1 MDPVES
7 EHVKY
12 SSLVTQH
19 MGFAQQGG
27 QAGIKVLV
35 GIYYGMDAFPG
46 RRNQM
51 NGKKEVERGQE
62 AFTFIDTLR
71 VSQHMIT
78 IPGCT
83 VWSPW
88 HTQSP
93 L

>member
-1 MDPVES
+1 
-7 EHVKY
+7 
-12 SSLVTQH
+12 

-27 QAGIKVLV
+27 QAGVKVLV
-35 GIYYGMDAFPG
+35 GVYYGVDDFPG

-62 AFTFIDTLR
+62 ACTFINMLR
-71 VSQHMIT
+71 VSQHMLVT
-78 IPGCT
+78 LPGCT

-88 HTQSP
+88 HTQTP